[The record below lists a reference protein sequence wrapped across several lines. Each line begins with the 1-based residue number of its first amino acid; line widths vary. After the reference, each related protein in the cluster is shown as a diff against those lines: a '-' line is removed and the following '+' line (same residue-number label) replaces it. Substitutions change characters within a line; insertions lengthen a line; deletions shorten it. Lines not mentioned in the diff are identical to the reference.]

1 METVAGNTGR
11 TGDTSTPGGAG
22 PGAGGPGGAGPGG
35 SGLVGDA
42 IAELYAGDPDVF
54 IERRRELASQAR
66 AAGDREAA
74 KTIGGLGKPTRSA
87 WIVNNL
93 IHADPGVAVS
103 LAELGGK
110 LRSGDALDG
119 ASIRELSRGRREL
132 VDNLVRRAMDEA
144 GQGSPSVALRDEVT
158 DTFNAAL
165 ADPDVAEQVTAGTL
179 LKAVHWAGFG
189 PGIGSAISS
198 GPARAPA
205 AKPPADAG
213 TSGQEQKV
221 TPGARPGAR
230 AGTARSRAGTTATPS
245 GARTR
250 RASQA
255 ERADALARRE
265 PESPEQQE
273 ARRLAAE
280 AAAEPDREERRQMI
294 ARAEEAAA
302 EASMA
307 ADAAAATEREIS
319 ESVTFMQ
326 ERLSREQQRLVQ
338 ARRDTRQAAAAATRA
353 KQTLERIR
361 RQFS

>member
-11 TGDTSTPGGAG
+11 TGDTWTPDGAD
-22 PGAGGPGGAGPGG
+22 P
-35 SGLVGDA
+35 VGDA
-42 IAELYAGDPDVF
+42 IAELYAGDPDAFV
-54 IERRRELASQAR
+54 ERRRELASQAR
-66 AAGDREAA
+66 AAGNREAA
-74 KTIGGLGKPTRSA
+74 KAIAGLGKPTRSA

-119 ASIRELSRGRREL
+119 ANIRELSRERREL
-132 VDNLVRRAMDEA
+132 VDALVRRAMAEA
-144 GQGSPSVALRDEVT
+144 SQGSPSVALRDEVT

-189 PGIGSAISS
+189 PGIGSAVSS

-205 AKPPADAG
+205 ARTSEADEAEAG
-213 TSGQEQKV
+213 TARKTAAAG
-221 TPGARPGAR
+221 RPGAR
-230 AGTARSRAGTTATPS
+230 TTGAPAGAT
-245 GARTR
+245 GARA
-250 RASQA
+250 RARTSKA
-255 ERADALARRE
+255 SATERADARAAGDEESAEQRE
-265 PESPEQQE
+265 
-273 ARRLAAE
+273 AARLAAE
-280 AAAEPDREERRQMI
+280 AAAERDRQERRDI
-294 ARAEEAAA
+294 ITRAEEAAA
-302 EASMA
+302 EASEA

-319 ESVTFMQ
+319 DSVTFMQ
-326 ERLSREQQRLVQ
+326 ERLNREQQRLVQ

>member
-11 TGDTSTPGGAG
+11 RGDTSTPAGAD
-22 PGAGGPGGAGPGG
+22 
-35 SGLVGDA
+35 LVGDA
-42 IAELYAGDPDVF
+42 IAGLYAGDPDVF
-54 IERRRELASQAR
+54 VERRRELASQAR

-74 KTIGGLGKPTRSA
+74 KTISGLGKPTRSA

-93 IHADPGVAVS
+93 IHADPGVAVN
-103 LAELGGK
+103 LGELGGR
-110 LRSGDALDG
+110 LRAGDALDG
-119 ASIRELSRGRREL
+119 ASIRELSRERREL

-165 ADPDVAEQVTAGTL
+165 ADPDVADQVAAGTL

-205 AKPPADAG
+205 GRPREAAEAGAG
-213 TSGQEQKV
+213 TAGKV
-221 TPGARPGAR
+221 APGGRPGAPAGATGTR
-230 AGTARSRAGTTATPS
+230 ADAT
-245 GARTR
+245 GARA
-250 RASQA
+250 RARTSKASEA
-255 ERADALARRE
+255 ERADARAAREQESAEQRE
-265 PESPEQQE
+265 A
-273 ARRLAAE
+273 ARVAAE
-280 AAAEPDREERRQMI
+280 AAAARDREERREI
-294 ARAEEAAA
+294 VARAEEAAA
-302 EASMA
+302 EASQA
-307 ADAAAATEREIS
+307 ADAAAAAEREIS
-319 ESVTFMQ
+319 DSVTFMQ
-326 ERLSREQQRLVQ
+326 ERLNREQQRLVQ